1 MPKVVITGH
10 TSGIGLEFAEHFRNK
25 GWTVVGFN
33 RATGFDNV
41 VNEVSNSDLFINN
54 SYADGAQLNFLNTLH
69 DRVSRMIV
77 CGSVAAYYPDPTLPE
92 YSEHKKELLNRFRE
106 LNKPNIL
113 MLNLS
118 AKGYNDV
125 DALLKIIDLWLVH
138 PVITEV
144 SFDPTGEPNG

>member
-10 TSGIGLEFAEHFRNK
+10 TSGIGLDFAKHFSDK

-33 RATGFDNV
+33 RETGFDNV
-41 VNEVSNSDLFINN
+41 VSEASKSDLFINN
-54 SYADGAQLNFLNTLH
+54 SYADGAQLNFLNALH
-69 DRVSRMIV
+69 NQVSKMII

-92 YSEHKKELLNRFRE
+92 YSEHKKELLTRFRE
-106 LNKPNIL
+106 LNNPNIL

-125 DALLKIIDLWLVH
+125 TALLKIIDLWLTH